1 MILFMHQ
8 RRPFTSAFFRPLSR
22 INAHTH
28 ILATV
33 LWLAE
38 EHDGIA
44 CIGIKFSP
52 TLINSAILN
61 GWHVDMH
68 GPRYARLCFLQSH
81 SSASK

>member
-1 MILFMHQ
+1 
-8 RRPFTSAFFRPLSR
+8 
-22 INAHTH
+22 
-28 ILATV
+28 

-68 GPRYARLCFLQSH
+68 APRYARLCFLQSH